1 MNSVEDRVDTL
12 PAQEEVLESNS
23 ENQEP
28 EQTVA
33 PATEEVNISIPA
45 APVTVDLDENSELS
59 LMEQLLRDP
68 ASLPGKFQYG
78 QVIEGILMFKDRDEW
93 LVDVGA
99 KSEGIVPNREMQ
111 TLSSTEMQDVQ
122 VGNALLVYV
131 VQPENPEGF
140 VVLSVDKAKLE
151 KTWRKLEKQ
160 QEANEVVEGEVLGYN
175 KGGLLVSLEGVRG
188 FVPSSQVSGLSAGSS
203 ETARQSELTRLV
215 NTRLPFKII
224 EVDRGRN
231 RLILSERMATQEQ
244 REVQKERLMSEL
256 EQGQIRDGVVTTLT
270 DFGAFV
276 NIGGADG
283 LVHLSELSWSRVS
296 HPSEV
301 LKVGDR
307 IKVYVLNIDDKKRKV
322 ALSLKRTQPEPW
334 TLIANN
340 YEVGQLLPAT
350 ITQVATFG
358 AFARI
363 ADGVEGLIHVS
374 ELAENRVNHPSD
386 VVKEGDNVTVRLITI
401 DTQRKRLGLSLKQ
414 AAVADWQAEI
424 SPSEEREPALA

>member
-1 MNSVEDRVDTL
+1 MNSVEDRIEALPTQEASPVDEILEPVT
-12 PAQEEVLESNS
+12 PAA
-23 ENQEP
+23 EP
-28 EQTVA
+28 EVTT
-33 PATEEVNISIPA
+33 PVNNSFE
-45 APVTVDLDENSELS
+45 LDENSEVS
-59 LMEQLLRDP
+59 LMEQLLRNP

-78 QVIEGILMFKDRDEW
+78 QVVEGMLMFKDRDEW

-111 TLSSTEMQDVQ
+111 TMTSAEMQELK
-122 VGNALLVYV
+122 VGNNVLVFV
-131 VQPENPEGF
+131 VQPENQEGQ

-175 KGGLLVSLEGVRG
+175 KGGLLISVEGVRG
-188 FVPSSQVSGLSAGSS
+188 FVPSSQVSGLGAASS

-215 NTRLPFKII
+215 NTRLPLKII

-231 RLILSERMATQEQ
+231 RLILSERMAAQEQ
-244 REVQKERLMSEL
+244 REVQKDRLMSEL
-256 EQGQIRDGVVTTLT
+256 EAGQTRDGVVTTLT

-283 LVHLSELSWSRVS
+283 LVHLSELSWSRVN
-296 HPSEV
+296 HPREV
-301 LKVGDR
+301 LKVGDQ

-334 TLIANN
+334 TQIATT

-350 ITQVATFG
+350 ITQVTTFG

-374 ELAENRVNHPSD
+374 ELAENRVNQPSD
-386 VVKEGDNVTVRLITI
+386 VVKEGDQVTVRLISI
-401 DTQRKRLGLSLKQ
+401 DLQRKRLGLSLKQ
-414 AAVADWQAEI
+414 AAVEDWQEQL
-424 SPSEEREPALA
+424 SQNEEREPVLA